1 MHIEAGVNAEK
12 EIKAAKELLISN
24 VVDHSPGLDSWNRMV
39 HQEKVE
45 SGTSPTGDEEFDRVG
60 YKIVRNMCPPELVCT
75 DVPKERGQLNYFS
88 TSVDDINYTE
98 NESQVPGSVARYTYP
113 PHRKAFDVVKKNV
126 EKAIGQPLYKT
137 YYYDRFYFPGQ
148 DLKIHSD
155 RPSCEISV
163 TIHCSSNLK
172 DKWPIYIKSVDG
184 NVVGINLESGD
195 GLIYKGCERPHWRLP
210 MPGVKRNK
218 IRKFFSKEELYYHQI
233 FFHYVLS
240 DGQRS
245 HYAGDESKHSWL

>member
-1 MHIEAGVNAEK
+1 MHKSLESARKLLDVGESQDAGGMRW
-12 EIKAAKELLISN
+12 
-24 VVDHSPGLDSWNRMV
+24 VDVLQ
-39 HQEKVE
+39 QEKRE
-45 SGTSPTGDEEFDRVG
+45 TGTSSTGDEEFDRAG
-60 YKIVRNMCPPELVCT
+60 YKIVRNMCPVELVVT
-75 DVPKERGQLNYFS
+75 PVPKERGQLNYYSQDKNKFKH
-88 TSVDDINYTE
+88 VK

-113 PHRKAFDVVKKNV
+113 GHRKAYDVVKKNV

-148 DLKIHSD
+148 DLKLHAD

-172 DKWPIYIKSVDG
+172 DKWAIGIKAPDGSVTEAD
-184 NVVGINLESGD
+184 LKPGD

-218 IRKFFSKEELYYHQI
+218 IRKWLGMDEYYYHQV
-233 FFHYVLS
+233 FFHYVLKN
-240 DGQRS
+240 GIRS
-245 HYAGDESKHSWL
+245 HFGGDEGKFNWT

>member
-1 MHIEAGVNAEK
+1 MHPALKEAKRLSSEEAWSVVFDQEK
-12 EIKAAKELLISN
+12 ELNGSASTN
-24 VVDHSPGLDSWNRMV
+24 
-39 HQEKVE
+39 
-45 SGTSPTGDEEFDRVG
+45 DEEFDRLG
-60 YKIVRNMCPPELVCT
+60 YKIIRNICDPKLLIT
-75 DVPKERGQLNYFS
+75 SVPKERGM
-88 TSVDDINYTE
+88 INYNDDGSIRDTRE
-98 NESQVPGSVARYTYP
+98 IEAQVVGSVARYTHPFY
-113 PHRKAFDVVKKNV
+113 HKAFGVVKKRIEESINS
-126 EKAIGQPLYKT
+126 KLYKT

-148 DLKIHSD
+148 DLQIHTD

-245 HYAGDESKHSWL
+245 HFAGDESKHSWL